1 MWDYSVVY
9 SPMQKKKTFLCL
21 RSVFFLL
28 IDLYEWLVKMTMTIT
43 LHPSLWWLKT
53 TAGENFLYSGGGKL
67 EPEKVRS
74 TLAALI

>member
-9 SPMQKKKTFLCL
+9 GPMQKKKTFLCL
-21 RSVFFLL
+21 RSVFF
-28 IDLYEWLVKMTMTIT
+28 IDLYEWLVKITMIIT

-53 TAGENFLYSGGGKL
+53 TAGEKFLYSGDGKL

-74 TLAALI
+74 ILTALM